1 VGFFVIEPLILSVGT
16 ALPAHRVN
24 QSDVRELTRNLF
36 ASAYR
41 DVDRLVAVF
50 DNGLVQSRFLCT
62 PLDWFQTDH
71 AWPEKNELY
80 VRHAL
85 ELGERAARCALERAG
100 LEPKDIDAIL
110 FVSTTGLATPS
121 LDGLLLK
128 RLGLSR
134 HVKRTPIWGL
144 GCAGGAAGLT
154 RAAEFVRAHPGSHVL
169 LVAVELCSLTFQRG
183 DLSKSNLIAAS
194 LFADGAAAVV
204 VGSQPSGSEG
214 PRITGSFSTLWD
226 DTEDVMGWDVIETG
240 LKVRF
245 AKSVPELVQK
255 LMLQNLTTAA
265 QANNLRFEDVQH
277 FVTHPGGL
285 KVLRAYEDALGI
297 APDVLEDSYRV
308 LESCGNMSSVSVLF
322 VLERFLRRHSE
333 LEPGQLGVLSAM
345 GPGFSAE
352 HVFFRT

>member
-1 VGFFVIEPLILSVGT
+1 MIEPQILSVGT

-36 ASAYR
+36 ATAYR

-80 VRHAL
+80 VQNAL
-85 ELGERAARCALERAG
+85 ELGERAARCALERAN
-100 LEPKDIDAIL
+100 LKPNDIDAIL
-110 FVSTTGLATPS
+110 FVSTTGIATPS
-121 LDGLLLK
+121 LDSLLLK
-128 RLGLSR
+128 RLEMSR

-144 GCAGGAAGLT
+144 GCAGGAAGLA
-154 RAAEFVRAHPGSHVL
+154 RAAEFARAHPGSHVL

-245 AKSVPELVQK
+245 AKSVPELVQT
-255 LMLQNLTTAA
+255 LMLENLTQAA
-265 QANNLRFEDVQH
+265 QANNLRLNDVRH

-285 KVLRAYEDALGI
+285 KVLRAYENALGI
-297 APDVLEDSYRV
+297 APDALADSYRV
-308 LESCGNMSSVSVLF
+308 LESCGNMSSASVLF
-322 VLERFLRRHSE
+322 VLERFLRRWRE